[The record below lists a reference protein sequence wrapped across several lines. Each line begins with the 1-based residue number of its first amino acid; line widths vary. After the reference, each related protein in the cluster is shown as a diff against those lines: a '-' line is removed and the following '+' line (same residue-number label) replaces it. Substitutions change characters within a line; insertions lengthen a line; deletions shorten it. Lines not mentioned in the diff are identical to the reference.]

1 MVINIQNNTIN
12 FKANKCLTS
21 QKIIKSGKNE
31 VLLNTVDIF
40 RLNHPEDDKFV

>member
-1 MVINIQNNTIN
+1 MVINIQNNTVN

-21 QKIIKSGKNE
+21 QKIIKFGKNE
-31 VLLNTVDIF
+31 VLNTVDIF

>member
-1 MVINIQNNTIN
+1 MVINVLNNTVN

-21 QKIIKSGKNE
+21 QKIIKSGKIE
-31 VLLNTVDIF
+31 VLNTVDIF